1 MTSVIDGKSETLID
15 ISQRVWVNKILIV
28 FATQFDFHGKCNIQA
43 CQIFNVH
50 VYANIYVFTPL
61 NTTTLPW

>member
-1 MTSVIDGKSETLID
+1 MKDGRSETFGY
-15 ISQRVWVNKILIV
+15 ISQRESVNKILIV

-43 CQIFNVH
+43 CKFFNVH

-61 NTTTLPW
+61 KTGTLPW

>member
-15 ISQRVWVNKILIV
+15 ILSECVSVNKILIV

-43 CQIFNVH
+43 CQLF
-50 VYANIYVFTPL
+50 
-61 NTTTLPW
+61 